1 MATFDA
7 TRLLVEYLLQTTAQ
21 YACHIVLYVA
31 EAGFVINWLSQLV
44 YKLALLIHKL
54 AEQVDQ

>member
-1 MATFDA
+1 M
-7 TRLLVEYLLQTTAQ
+7 ESLLQTTAHH
-21 YACHIVLYVA
+21 ACHVILYVA